1 MGREKKLWCL
11 SAAAVVGVV
20 GWKALILEV
29 GLGLETVV
37 GQETAVG
44 LETVGLGNLWNV
56 AAGSTQR
63 SSKSIAFLVLL
74 TGLSRSGVQ
83 APLGLQ
89 RLVDLLGLSELEVAD
104 FLWNGGALSNRVKL
118 GDKLGLEA
126 AGLLGVQVAGFLRDI
141 DERSDDLIVA
151 LFGSLLS
158 DAASTADLN
167 WELLAVGVSNKLARL
182 LLNVLG
188 CAGGFVDSAALLGAL
203 AIANLLKGLV
213 AFLHSL
219 VESLLLEGDL
229 TSLFKIL
236 LANLLLS
243 WRELCDVGVVALLD
257 ILVGAFQDGVF
268 LESLH
273 GLLLLNTAKAGFSV
287 ILAAAEINPT

>member
-1 MGREKKLWCL
+1 MEEPVPALHFFSL
-11 SAAAVVGVV
+11 LTGV
-20 GWKALILEV
+20 
-29 GLGLETVV
+29 
-37 GQETAVG
+37 AVG
-44 LETVGLGNLWNV
+44 GEGLVSWSWGKIFNV
-56 AAGSTQR
+56 AAGSSER
-63 SSKSIAFLVLL
+63 FGKSATLLILL
-74 TGLSRSGVQ
+74 TRLSRSGVQ

-89 RLVDLLGLSELEVAD
+89 WLVDLLGRAELEVAD
-104 FLWNGGALSNRVKL
+104 LLRDGGALSNWVKL

-126 AGLLGVQVAGFLRDI
+126 TGLLRVQVTSLLRNI
-141 DERSDDLIVA
+141 NQGGDDLLVA
-151 LFGSLLS
+151 LFFAFFS
-158 DAASTADLN
+158 DTSSTTDFN
-167 WELLAVGVSNKLARL
+167 WKLLALSITHKLSCL

-188 CAGGFVDSAALLGAL
+188 GTRGFVDSAALLGAL
-203 AIANLLKGLV
+203 AIANLFNGPV